1 MFLPGDD
8 LVVGHEVGHLL
19 GQALQLTVGG
29 PATHTGREV
38 NTLPTTSETR
48 FCSTKEEDKHNAVK
62 EDCQLRQLLHY
73 EVCQ

>member
-29 PATHTGREV
+29 PATHRKGGQYSTNDKRNSLLFYIGR
-38 NTLPTTSETR
+38 R
-48 FCSTKEEDKHNAVK
+48 
-62 EDCQLRQLLHY
+62 
-73 EVCQ
+73 